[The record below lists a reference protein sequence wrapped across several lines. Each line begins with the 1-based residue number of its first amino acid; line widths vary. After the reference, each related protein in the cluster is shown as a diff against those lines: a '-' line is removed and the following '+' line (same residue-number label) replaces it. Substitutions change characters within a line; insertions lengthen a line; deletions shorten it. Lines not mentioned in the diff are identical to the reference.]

1 MVPIKE
7 FSLTEE
13 TEPVPFKIGGDVFHA
28 VPAGRLPAL
37 AQLRYSQ
44 QVGAGN
50 LYEAHVRFFR
60 DALEDECIDK
70 FLDRLDSKGNPINL
84 HTMAE
89 VANWLI
95 GDLYAGNPTAP
106 SSP

>member
-1 MVPIKE
+1 MKE
-7 FSLTEE
+7 FSLSEE

-44 QVGAGN
+44 QVSAGQ
-50 LYEAHVRFFR
+50 LYEAHLRFFR
-60 DALEDECIDK
+60 DALEDECVDK
-70 FLDRLDSKGNPINL
+70 FIERLDSKANPITL

-89 VANWLI
+89 VANYLI
-95 GDLYAGNPTAP
+95 GDVYAGNPTAP

>member
-1 MVPIKE
+1 VIPIKE
-7 FSLTEE
+7 FNLNEALES
-13 TEPVPFKIGGDVFHA
+13 VPFKIGPDVFHA

-44 QVGAGN
+44 QVAAGN

-60 DALEDECIDK
+60 DALEDEYTDK
-70 FLDRLDSKGNPINL
+70 FLERLDSKGNPITL

-95 GDLYAGNPTAP
+95 GDVYAGTPTAP

>member
-7 FSLTEE
+7 FSLDEA
-13 TEPVPFKIGGDVFHA
+13 TEPVPFKIGPDVFHA

-44 QVGAGN
+44 QVAAGN

-60 DALEDECIDK
+60 DALEDECVDK
-70 FLDRLDSKGNPINL
+70 FLDRLDSKGNPITL

-95 GDLYAGNPTAP
+95 GDTYAGTPTEPA
-106 SSP
+106 SP

>member
-1 MVPIKE
+1 MKE
-7 FSLTEE
+7 FSIEE
-13 TEPVPFKIGGDVFHA
+13 ALESVPFKIGGDVFHA

-44 QVGAGN
+44 QVSAGQ
-50 LYEAHVRFFR
+50 LYEAHLRFFQ
-60 DALEDECIDK
+60 DALEEDSVPK
-70 FLDRLDSKGNPINL
+70 FVERLDSKGNPIPL

-95 GDLYAGNPTAP
+95 GSVYAGNPTE
-106 SSP
+106 